1 MEVRIT
7 YCDTPYIDRLLE
19 HYLQAGVIE
28 KKWIPQIKAKV
39 ALEGKAFIPWREGV
53 NFDGPEFSL
62 QFVKDDGTKVKVF
75 PVSLTPWARWIKVGA
90 TTDGPLKGLVMFM
103 PEAFFE
109 THGEDGLPLPL
120 AH

>member
-1 MEVRIT
+1 MAVDSSRSV
-7 YCDTPYIDRLLE
+7 DWAAQVE
-19 HYLQAGVIE
+19 HLDQAT
-28 KKWIPQIKAKV
+28 W
-39 ALEGKAFIPWREGV
+39 
-53 NFDGPEFSL
+53 
-62 QFVKDDGTKVKVF
+62 TKVKVF